1 MRSIEIT
8 LLSLQYNNIKIYGS
22 SFMKNSFSFLDALC
36 VHCSRSSRYLYLSYS
51 EKKFF
56 LLKKWNSLSAI
67 ITRGL
72 INSHYT
78 KSNYCH
84 AKIFLYPFLCGTC
97 CRKLPPVIFALASQF
112 HAWWFQR
119 FLTKG
124 SLTFSPFYQCYSKL
138 DFFCRMVTPF
148 EHNGEPNTSMPT
160 HLSRFE
166 FEESTWN
173 ILCLAS

>member
-1 MRSIEIT
+1 M
-8 LLSLQYNNIKIYGS
+8 
-22 SFMKNSFSFLDALC
+22 
-36 VHCSRSSRYLYLSYS
+36 CSRSSRYLYLSYS
-51 EKKFF
+51 EKKIFF

-124 SLTFSPFYQCYSKL
+124 SLTFSRFYQCYSKL
-138 DFFCRMVTPF
+138 DFFAKWLLHWNMESQIGVCRHIFLGLNLKRVLETF
-148 EHNGEPNTSMPT
+148 YAWFLSSGGCKEKRINGGISCC
-160 HLSRFE
+160 F
-166 FEESTWN
+166 
-173 ILCLAS
+173 